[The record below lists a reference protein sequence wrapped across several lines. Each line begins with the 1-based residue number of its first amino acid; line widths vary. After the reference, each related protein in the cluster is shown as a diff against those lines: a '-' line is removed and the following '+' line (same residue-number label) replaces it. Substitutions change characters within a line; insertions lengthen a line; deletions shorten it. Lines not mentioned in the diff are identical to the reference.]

1 MNIPVWVNS
10 NYTRHQMNQTVQ
22 SYAQIEDLK
31 QSDGEPIS
39 IWEVL
44 QIVGSTIAIWFL
56 LGLVIILLT

>member
-22 SYAQIEDLK
+22 SYAQIEELK

-39 IWEVL
+39 IWGVL
-44 QIVGSTIAIWFL
+44 QIVGSTIAIWL
-56 LGLVIILLT
+56 LLSLILIALT